1 MKKKLF
7 ISLLSV
13 LSATA
18 LIAMLVCFT
27 SCDKKDVATPD
38 EAIVETKIETV
49 TEIATDEQGSTF
61 IEEATKVV
69 EVKVTEETTEPT
81 EKETKDNNKLVAENA
96 SESSKTTS
104 DNSSKTNT
112 SNDKSSSSNVKSEST
127 SKNSSTNKNTSS
139 NNSSS
144 ATTSKNNSSSTA
156 NKNNSSSSSATSKPT
171 AKPTP
176 KPTSPNNTTS
186 NKTWHEA
193 EYEYINHPAVTEKVW
208 VVDKEAYTYEEPIY
222 EKQGRAICNDCGA
235 DITDDIYNHSKNH
248 ALNGGNG
255 SYSVKKI
262 SVQVGTK
269 TVTVPEEGHWETKTI
284 KEAWTEKKLVRE
296 AGYY

>member
-18 LIAMLVCFT
+18 LIAMLICFT
-27 SCDKKDVATPD
+27 SCDNKDVATPD

-49 TEIATDEQGSTF
+49 TEIATDVQGSTF

-69 EVKVTEETTEPT
+69 EVKVTEKTTEPT

-104 DNSSKTNT
+104 DNPAKTNT
-112 SNDKSSSSNVKSEST
+112 SSNKAKSSDTKTENT

-144 ATTSKNNSSSTA
+144 ATTSTNNSSSTA

-171 AKPTP
+171 VKPTP
-176 KPTSPNNTTS
+176 KPTSPSNTTS

-208 VVDKEAYTYEEPIY
+208 IVDKEAYTYEEPVY
-222 EKQGRAICNDCGA
+222 EKQYRSICNDCGA
-235 DITDDIYNHSKNH
+235 DITGNTDHIFDEVEK
-248 ALNGGNG
+248 GGKG

-269 TVTVPEEGHWETKTI
+269 TVTVPEEGHWETRTI
-284 KEAWTEKKLVRE
+284 KEAWTEKKLVKE

>member
-18 LIAMLVCFT
+18 LIAMLICFT
-27 SCDKKDVATPD
+27 SCESNDVATPD
-38 EAIVETKIETV
+38 EAIIETKIEPV
-49 TEIATDEQGSTF
+49 TEIVTDAQGSTF

-69 EVKVTEETTEPT
+69 ELKVAEETAEPT
-81 EKETKDNNKLVAENA
+81 EKETKDNKKLVAENA

-104 DNSSKTNT
+104 DNSVKTDTSSNKTN
-112 SNDKSSSSNVKSEST
+112 SSSVKLEST
-127 SKNSSTNKNTSS
+127 NKNSSTNKNTSS

-144 ATTSKNNSSSTA
+144 ATKNTNNSSSTA
-156 NKNNSSSSSATSKPT
+156 NKNNSSSSATTSKPT
-171 AKPTP
+171 VKPTP
-176 KPTSPNNTTS
+176 KPTNPNNTTS

-208 VVDKEAYTYEEPIY
+208 VVDKEAYTYEEPVY
-222 EKQGRAICNDCGA
+222 EKQYRTICKKCGA
-235 DITDDIYNHSKNH
+235 DITDNLEHIFDCNS
-248 ALNGGNG
+248 
-255 SYSVKKI
+255 SYTNKKVE
-262 SVQVGTK
+262 VQVGTK
-269 TVTVPEEGHWETKTI
+269 TVSVPEEGHWETKVV